1 MPLTPCLFN
10 LDAPAHLKK
19 ELDSVLT
26 LQAEIDKLEGF
37 IKTAHGHLQNA
48 NAPANALSVVAQLK
62 HTHAQMVERV
72 ENLYSTLNV
81 DTMFPDLEGLPVEF
95 VRVLLA
101 ARDLKINV
109 RKRAIA
115 NFLEWD
121 RLDQAAGGRNVAL
134 GASLDDSKCKMYDIM
149 ALQ

>member
-1 MPLTPCLFN
+1 M
-10 LDAPAHLKK
+10 
-19 ELDSVLT
+19 LT

-37 IKTAHGHLQNA
+37 IKTAHAHLQNA
-48 NAPANALSVVAQLK
+48 DAPTDALSVVAQLK
-62 HTHAQMVERV
+62 CAHTQMVERV
-72 ENLYSTLNV
+72 EKLYSTLNV

-95 VRVLLA
+95 IQVLLA

-121 RLDQAAGGRNVAL
+121 RLDQAAGGRNIAL
-134 GASLDDSKCKMYDIM
+134 GTSFDNSDADIIIET
-149 ALQ
+149 L